1 MRCRSTTSALFG
13 GAIVLLFAFAS
24 VASEAERRVLNNGN
38 LVLEDIPDIPQEIR
52 YELFRWQD
60 VRAAA
65 FRTWSADG
73 KSIYVSTGFGSVDSL
88 HKIEMPRGARRQQTF
103 YREPIS
109 EISRRPGTS
118 QLIFAR
124 DAGGSEFA
132 QVFAFDPEAGEA
144 TMLTDGESRNGEMA
158 WDRRGARFA
167 YQSTRRN
174 GAANDIWVMNPDEP
188 DRAGIVVEANDGFRW
203 TPAEFS
209 REGSRLLVENYVS
222 VTDSRA
228 VLVDLDS
235 GAVTVLAGG
244 ASNKSVNSPIAFDDD
259 GDGFWLIT
267 DQGGEF
273 NQLAWQSLQP
283 GAQPEIVTSAIPW
296 DVRDVAIS
304 DDRKRMAFV
313 TNENGNS
320 RLYLLDPATRE
331 YRVVDKIPTG
341 LAYGLKF
348 SPNNRMLGM
357 TLNTAQAPSDAY
369 VLKLGRDSLN
379 AGRLIRWTESEV
391 GGLNARTF
399 VVPDLVHY
407 PTFDGR
413 DIPAWIHRPAGPGP
427 HPVIIRIHGGPE
439 GQARPSFSATYQLWV
454 ASLGAAVIQP
464 NVRGSTGFGK
474 TYVGLDNGFQR
485 EDAVKD
491 IGALLD
497 WIESQPDLDAGRVVV
512 YGGSYGGYMA
522 LASAVHYSDR
532 LRGVIDNV
540 GISSFVSFLE
550 NTQDYRR
557 DRRRQEYGDERDPD
571 MRAHLERISPL
582 NNVGRIEVPM
592 FIIQGQNDPRVPVSE
607 ATQVVEALRKRGQS
621 VWFMNALNEGHGY
634 RKRENRDI
642 MQQAMM
648 MFLHQHL
655 TDEGST
661 L

>member
-1 MRCRSTTSALFG
+1 MSKRLTAAALFG
-13 GAIVLLFAFAS
+13 GTAVLLAAFAS
-24 VASEAERRVLNNGN
+24 YANDIDRRELNNGT
-38 LVLEDIPDIPQEIR
+38 LVLEDIPEISEEVR
-52 YELFRWQD
+52 HELFRWQD

-65 FRTWSADG
+65 LRAWSADG
-73 KSIYVSTGFGSVDSL
+73 ESIYVSTGFGSVDSL
-88 HKIEMPRGARRQQTF
+88 HMIDMPLGARRQLTF

-109 EISRRPGTS
+109 QISRRPGTS

-132 QVFAFDPEAGEA
+132 QVFTLEVDTGEA
-144 TMLTDGESRNGEMA
+144 TMLTDGESRNGEMV
-158 WDRRGARFA
+158 WDRRGSRFA
-167 YQSTRRN
+167 YLSTRRT

-188 DRAGIVVEANDGFRW
+188 EQAAIAVEANDGFRW
-203 TPAEFS
+203 APAEFS

-228 VLVDLDS
+228 AVVDLDS

-244 ASNKSVNSPIAFDDD
+244 ESNKSVNAPVAFDDD

-267 DQGGEF
+267 DQGSEF
-273 NQLAWQSLQP
+273 RQLAWQSLQP
-283 GAQPEIVTSAIPW
+283 GAQPEIVTADIPW
-296 DVRDVAIS
+296 DVRSVAIS

-320 RLYLLDPATRE
+320 RLYLLNPATRE
-331 YRVVDKIPTG
+331 YREVEKLPTG
-341 LAYGLKF
+341 IAYGLTF
-348 SPNNRMLGM
+348 SPNNRRLGM
-357 TLNTAQAPSDAY
+357 TLNSAQAPSDAY
-369 VLKLGRDSLN
+369 VLTLGRDPLK
-379 AGRLIRWTESEV
+379 AGRLVRWTESEI
-391 GGLNARTF
+391 GGLDPSTF
-399 VVPDLVHY
+399 VEPELVKY

-413 DIPAWIHRPAGPGP
+413 DIPAWIHRPKSPGP

-439 GQARPSFSATYQLWV
+439 GQARPVFSTTYQLW
-454 ASLGAAVIQP
+454 ATSLGAAVIQP

-485 EDAVKD
+485 EDSVKD

-497 WIESQPDLDAGRVVV
+497 WIETQPDLDASRVVV

-522 LASAVHYSDR
+522 LASAVHFSDR

-540 GISSFVSFLE
+540 GISNFVSFLE

-557 DRRRQEYGDERDPD
+557 DRRRQEYGDERDPE

-582 NNVGRIEVPM
+582 NNVERIDVPM
-592 FIIQGQNDPRVPVSE
+592 FIIQGENDPRVPVTE
-607 ATQVVEALRKRGQS
+607 ATQMVEALRERGQS
-621 VWFMNALNEGHGY
+621 VWYMNALNEGHGY

-648 MFLHQHL
+648 MFLRQHL

>member
-1 MRCRSTTSALFG
+1 MRSRSTMSALLG
-13 GAIVLLFAFAS
+13 GAVVLVATFAS
-24 VASEAERRVLNNGN
+24 LAGDIERRELNNGT
-38 LVLEDIPDIPQEIR
+38 LILEDIPEIPQEIR

-60 VRAAA
+60 VRAAV
-65 FRTWSADG
+65 FRSWSADG

-88 HKIEMPRGARRQQTF
+88 HKVEMPLGARRQQTF

-109 EISRRPGTS
+109 QISRRPGMS

-132 QVFAFDPEAGEA
+132 QVFAFDAETGEA
-144 TMLTDGESRNGEMA
+144 TMLTDGESRNGEMV
-158 WDRRGARFA
+158 WDRRGSRFA
-167 YQSTRRN
+167 YQSTKRN
-174 GAANDIWVMNPDEP
+174 GAANDIWVMSPDEA
-188 DRAGIVVEANDGFRW
+188 DQAEIVLEANDGFRW
-203 TPAEFS
+203 VPAEFS

-228 VLVDLDS
+228 AVVNLDS
-235 GAVTVLAGG
+235 GAVTVLSGG
-244 ASNKSVNSPIAFDDD
+244 DSNRSVNSPIAFDDD
-259 GDGFWLIT
+259 GDGLWLIT

-273 NQLAWQSLQP
+273 RQLAWQSLQP

-296 DVRDVAIS
+296 DVRSVAIS

-320 RLYLLDPATRE
+320 RLYLLDPSTRE

-341 LAYGLKF
+341 IAYGLKF
-348 SPNNRMLGM
+348 SPDNRRLGM

-369 VLKLGRDSLN
+369 ALKLGRDPLK
-379 AGRLIRWTESEV
+379 AGRLVRWTESEV
-391 GGLNARTF
+391 GGLDVSAF
-399 VVPDLVHY
+399 VVPELVHY

-413 DIPAWIHRPAGPGP
+413 DIPAWIHKPQGPGP

-439 GQARPSFSATYQLWV
+439 GQARPTFSATYQLWT
-454 ASLGAAVIQP
+454 ANLGAAVIQP
-464 NVRGSTGFGK
+464 NVRGSTGYGK
-474 TYVGLDNGFQR
+474 TYVGLDNGFLR
-485 EDAVKD
+485 ENSVKD

-497 WIESQPDLDAGRVVV
+497 WVDSQPDLDASRVVV

-532 LRGVIDNV
+532 LKGVIDNV
-540 GISSFVSFLE
+540 GISNFVSFLE

-557 DRRRQEYGDERDPD
+557 DRRRQEYGDERDPE

-582 NNVGRIEVPM
+582 NSVQRIAVPM

-607 ATQVVEALRKRGQS
+607 ATQVVEALRERDLS
-621 VWFMNALNEGHGY
+621 VWYMNALNEGHGY

-648 MFLHQHL
+648 MFLKQHL
-655 TDEGST
+655 ADEGST

>member
-1 MRCRSTTSALFG
+1 MSNRLTVTALVG
-13 GAIVLLFAFAS
+13 GAVALLVTFAS
-24 VASEAERRVLNNGN
+24 LASDVERRELNNGM
-38 LVLEDIPDIPQEIR
+38 LVLEDIPEIPEEVR
-52 YELFRWQD
+52 HELFRWQD

-65 FRTWSADG
+65 LRAWSADG

-88 HKIEMPRGARRQQTF
+88 HKIDMPLGARKQLTF
-103 YREPIS
+103 FREPIS
-109 EISRRPGTS
+109 QVSRRPGSS

-132 QVFAFDPEAGEA
+132 QVFAFDDITGEA
-144 TMLTDGESRNGEMA
+144 TMLTDGESRNGEMV
-158 WDRRGARFA
+158 WDRRGSRFA
-167 YQSTRRN
+167 YLSTRRN
-174 GAANDIWVMNPDEP
+174 GAANDIWIMNPDEP
-188 DRAGIVVEANDGFRW
+188 DGATIAVEANDGFIW
-203 TPAEFS
+203 APAEFS

-244 ASNKSVNSPIAFDDD
+244 ESNKSVNSPVAFDDD

-267 DQGGEF
+267 DQGSEF
-273 NQLAWQSLQP
+273 RQLAWQSLQP
-283 GAQPEIVTSAIPW
+283 GAQPEIVTSEIPW
-296 DVRDVAIS
+296 DVRNVAIS

-320 RLYLLDPATRE
+320 RLYLLDPSTRE
-331 YRVVDKIPTG
+331 YREVENLPTG
-341 LAYGLKF
+341 IAYGLRF
-348 SPNNRMLGM
+348 SPDNRHLGM
-357 TLNTAQAPSDAY
+357 TLNSAQAPSDAY
-369 VLKLGRDSLN
+369 VLKLGRAPLK
-379 AGRLIRWTESEV
+379 AGRLERWTESEI
-391 GGLNARTF
+391 GGLDASTF
-399 VVPDLVHY
+399 VVPELVTY

-413 DIPAWIHRPAGPGP
+413 DIPAWIHKPQRPGP

-439 GQARPSFSATYQLWV
+439 GQARPVFSTTYQLW
-454 ASLGAAVIQP
+454 ATSLGAAVIQP

-474 TYVGLDNGFQR
+474 TYVGLDNGFRR
-485 EDAVKD
+485 EDSVKD

-497 WIESQPDLDAGRVVV
+497 WIETQPDLDASRVVV

-522 LASAVHYSDR
+522 LASAVHFSDR

-557 DRRRQEYGDERDPD
+557 DRRRQEYGDERDPE

-582 NNVGRIEVPM
+582 NNVERMNVPM
-592 FIIQGQNDPRVPVSE
+592 FIIQGENDPRVPVTE
-607 ATQVVEALRKRGQS
+607 AIQMVEALRERGQS
-621 VWFMNALNEGHGY
+621 VWYMNALNEGHGY
-634 RKRENRDI
+634 RKRENRDV

-648 MFLHQHL
+648 MFLRQHL
-655 TDEGST
+655 TDEGSA